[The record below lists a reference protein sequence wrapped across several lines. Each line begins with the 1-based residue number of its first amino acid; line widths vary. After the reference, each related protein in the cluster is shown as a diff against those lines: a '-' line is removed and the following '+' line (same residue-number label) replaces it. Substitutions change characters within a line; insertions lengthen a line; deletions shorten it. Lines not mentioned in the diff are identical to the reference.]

1 MSGRIGWVDL
11 TVDDAEGVRDF
22 YARVAGWRPLPVDMD
37 GYSDFNMLAP
47 DEDEPV
53 AGVCRAR
60 GSNAGLPPAW
70 LVYITVDDLD
80 AAVADAKSLGGAVI
94 SEAQGSVGEPRFAVL
109 RDPAGAAFALAEM
122 P

>member
-47 DEDEPV
+47 DEDTPV
-53 AGVCRAR
+53 AGVCHAR

-80 AAVADAKSLGGAVI
+80 SAVAEAKLLGGAVI